1 MKKRMLLFLSALMMM
16 TCLLCGCGREEKD
29 VERGIRREGK
39 SDIFKDKTNAWMVD
53 MRRKML
59 QRDNLSEGWASFYGA
74 YSPKLHEGE
83 YVQYESTDEYI
94 RMSLVQTGSNPFL
107 SAALTLQRNPM
118 GGVNIYLLFTTEQDR
133 FSVGQGVVDYRYKY
147 YVTVVCDSMEEYFD
161 VMSSFDSFESAA
173 QVELMVDDDI
183 IPGEQLV
190 EENLN
195 SIFGSASVE
204 RYTAEEILT
213 RSYDDYYRFM
223 NVLDYGLRTVNSS
236 FEEAGITY

>member
-1 MKKRMLLFLSALMMM
+1 M
-16 TCLLCGCGREEKD
+16 
-29 VERGIRREGK
+29 
-39 SDIFKDKTNAWMVD
+39 
-53 MRRKML
+53 
-59 QRDNLSEGWASFYGA
+59 
-74 YSPKLHEGE
+74 
-83 YVQYESTDEYI
+83 QYESTDEYI

-118 GGVNIYLLFTTEQDR
+118 GGVNIYLMFTTEQDL
-133 FSVGQGVVDYRYKY
+133 FFVGQGVIDYRYKY

-173 QVELMVDDDI
+173 QVELMVDGDT